1 MWFKNI
7 RLKTLATPI
16 AFDEL
21 ALAKQLENCRFKPC
35 AKSLPSSYGFVPPV
49 DEKQNQDQNQ
59 DQALVLATQGALL
72 IKLRIE
78 EKILPPSV
86 VRDAL
91 AEEVKSIEASSGR
104 RLYRDEKERLKDE
117 IHQTLLTKAFSR
129 FTHIHAYIDTERQWL
144 IVDAASPKRLALFC
158 SLFTRCVENQAFE
171 PVIEPIPP
179 IATKWLLQQNYPASL
194 AFAKACLMK
203 AGDEQGSIVRV
214 KNIELEN
221 EKVQS
226 FLRDGSFITELAL
239 EWQQQLRFTL
249 KEDFCLANVKFL
261 EGLKELADYS
271 HQDNSISPAERAVAD
286 LSLMTAT
293 LRLFL
298 DDLLSVFS
306 LKDNLESITL
316 KQSETIF

>member
-21 ALAKQLENCRFKPC
+21 ALAKQLENLRFKPC

-49 DEKQNQDQNQ
+49 DEEET
-59 DQALVLATQGALL
+59 LVLATQGALL

-91 AEEVKSIEASSGR
+91 AEEIKSIEASTGR

-129 FTHIHAYIDTERQWL
+129 FSHIHAYIDTERQWL

-179 IATKWLLQQNYPASL
+179 IATQWLLHQNYPASL

-226 FLRDGSFITELAL
+226 FLRDGSFVTELAL
-239 EWQQQLRFTL
+239 EWQQQIRFTL

-261 EGLKELADYS
+261 EGLKELADYTHQNN
-271 HQDNSISPAERAVAD
+271 HQDTSISQAERAAAD
-286 LSLMTAT
+286 LSLMSAS

-298 DDLLSVFS
+298 DDLFAVF
-306 LKDNLESITL
+306 KAIPEKTL
-316 KQSETIF
+316 TKTETV